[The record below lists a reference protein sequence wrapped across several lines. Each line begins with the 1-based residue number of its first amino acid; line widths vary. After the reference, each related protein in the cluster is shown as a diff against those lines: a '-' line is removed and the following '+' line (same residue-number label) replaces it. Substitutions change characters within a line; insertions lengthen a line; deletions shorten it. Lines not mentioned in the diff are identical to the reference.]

1 MPTAVRRESL
11 GLDRGGEVGGGD
23 FLSREGVAVVIAAA
37 AVQDQ
42 GGDHRD
48 QEREHVEA

>member
-1 MPTAVRRESL
+1 MAGKSVAVTFYHEKW
-11 GLDRGGEVGGGD
+11 
-23 FLSREGVAVVIAAA
+23 VAVVIAAA